1 MPLPRRDFL
10 RLAAWVA
17 AGAAAGACSPI
28 YRQLAGGAPS
38 LDMEPGDGLEFSL
51 LSRLTY
57 GPRPAERRRVTEIG
71 LAGWIE
77 EQLAPE
83 SIDDPMAW
91 RLRPLDALARDAD
104 ELDDRERE
112 EVLGQIK
119 QGTLLRQVYSRR
131 QLFETMVE
139 FWTDHFN
146 ISVHKGNCLALKVV
160 DDREVTRRHALGSFR
175 DLLWASAHSPAMLI
189 YLDNQVSDRTAPNE
203 NYARELM
210 ELHTLGVDGGYTQHD
225 VMELARCLTG
235 WTVRDHFWRGR
246 FTFDPDRH
254 DGGPKAVLGMA
265 IFPDGQGEAES
276 VLERLARHPATARF
290 LARKLVRRFLNDGA
304 EQAAPE
310 IVARAAAA
318 FERTGGDIGSV
329 LRVVLLDGLAA
340 KVGLGPKLK
349 RPVDFVVSALRL
361 TQSEFGGGSA
371 VNAYLGR
378 MGQPTFEWPT
388 PEGPPDVAPAWSGNL
403 MPRWQFALGLA
414 RGEIEGIRTAPA
426 DLIRASGASEPKE
439 ALAAL
444 GRLLLGLTLPAG
456 ASQGILS
463 AFGEKT
469 DFQDSQFAAIVL
481 AGLLASPA
489 FQWR

>member
-1 MPLPRRDFL
+1 MAIPRRDFL

-17 AGAAAGACSPI
+17 AGAGAGACSPI
-28 YRQLAGGAPS
+28 YRRLAGGVPAPDTWS
-38 LDMEPGDGLEFSL
+38 GDGLEFSL

-57 GPRPAERRRVTEIG
+57 GPRPEERRRVSEIG
-71 LAGWIE
+71 LAEWIE

-83 SIDDPMAW
+83 SIDDPMGW
-91 RLRPLDALARDAD
+91 RLRPLDTLTRDAD
-104 ELDDRERE
+104 ELDDRDRE
-112 EVLGQIK
+112 EILWQIK

-146 ISVHKGNCLALKVV
+146 ISVHKEGCLPLKAV
-160 DDREVTRRHALGSFR
+160 DDREVIRRHALGSFR

-210 ELHTLGVDGGYTQHD
+210 ELHTLGVDGGYSQRD
-225 VMELARCLTG
+225 VMDLARCLTG

-254 DGGPKAVLGMA
+254 DGGTKSVLGMTVT
-265 IFPDGQGEAES
+265 PDGQGEAEA

-290 LARKLVRRFLNDGA
+290 LARKLARRFLNDGG

-310 IVARAAAA
+310 IVARAAEA
-318 FERTGGDIGSV
+318 FQRTGGDIRSV
-329 LRVVLLDGLAA
+329 LRVVLLDGLAGA
-340 KVGLGPKLK
+340 VGLGPKFK

-361 TQSEFGGGSA
+361 TQAEVDGGSA
-371 VNAYLGR
+371 VHAYLRR
-378 MGQPTFEWPT
+378 MGQPPFEWPT
-388 PEGPPDVAPAWSGNL
+388 PDGPPDVAAAWSGNL

-414 RGEIEGIRTAPA
+414 RGEIEGVRVAPA
-426 DLIRASGASEPKE
+426 DLLRASGASGPEE
-439 ALAAL
+439 ALTTL
-444 GRLLLGLTLPAG
+444 GRLLLGSPLGAA
-456 ASQGILS
+456 ASQGMLS
-463 AFGEKT
+463 AFGEKPEP
-469 DFQDSQFAAIVL
+469 QDPVFAAIAI